1 KRRRRNGNSYEKER
15 RNTETKEGI
24 GVSRMGSAESGKV
37 NGHHHHLP
45 LARDEIDDV
54 SHRVFTRRW
63 AMLLMFIL
71 LSGSNGMQ
79 WTQYTIIVDHVVAFY
94 TDVTTSHVDWTSMIY
109 MLTYILF
116 FVPASW
122 FLDRFGLRWSLLLG
136 AGGNCIGAWIKIM
149 STSPDAFWITFIGQ
163 TIVGGSQMFTL
174 GIPPKLAAVWFGSDE
189 VSTACAA
196 GVFGNQ
202 LGIAV
207 GFLLPTLLVYGGT
220 VAEVATQLNHLF
232 LVSAV
237 LNSLIFVLIICFF
250 ADKPPV
256 PPSAAQ
262 AAASEEL
269 QQSHG
274 ATLKGLMTDRNF
286 LLLFITYGLNTGVFY
301 AVSTLLAQITKP
313 FFPDATSEIGTLGLL
328 IVVAGMG
335 GSVVGGFVLDRFK
348 KFKLTTLGVYLF
360 SCFGMTCLTFT
371 LSFKELWIVYAN
383 GILMGFFMTGYL
395 PIGFEFA
402 AEITFPAAEGT
413 VGGLLNA
420 AAQVFGIALTSGAGE
435 LANSVSVFACNLTLS
450 IVLLVGTILTVLIRE
465 DLKRQHA
472 HRQHANV
479 PQSDT
484 ALTNLT
490 SAPESF

>member
-1 KRRRRNGNSYEKER
+1 Q
-15 RNTETKEGI
+15 
-24 GVSRMGSAESGKV
+24 MGSAESGKL
-37 NGHHHHLP
+37 NGHHSI
-45 LARDEIDDV
+45 AADDAEEIG
-54 SHRVFTRRW
+54 HRVFTRRY
-63 AMLLMFIL
+63 AMLIMFIL

-79 WTQYTIIVDHVVAFY
+79 WTQYTIIVDHVCAFY
-94 TDVTTSHVDWTSMIY
+94 NQVTPSLVDWTSMIY

-136 AGGNCIGAWIKIM
+136 AGGNCIGAWIKIL
-149 STSPDAFWITFIGQ
+149 STTPDAFWITFIGQ
-163 TIVGGSQMFTL
+163 TIVGASQMFTL

-207 GFLLPTLLVYGGT
+207 GFLLPTLLVSGGAT
-220 VAEVATQLNHLF
+220 EEVALQLNHLF
-232 LVSAV
+232 LVSCV
-237 LNSLIFVLIICFF
+237 LNSFIFVLIICFF
-250 ADKPPV
+250 AEKPPL
-256 PPSAAQ
+256 PASAAQ
-262 AAASEEL
+262 AAAIEET
-269 QQSHG
+269 QQGHG

-286 LLLFITYGLNTGVFY
+286 LMLFVTYGLNTGVFY

-313 FFPDATSEIGTLGLL
+313 FFPDATTEIGTIGLL
-328 IVVAGMG
+328 IVVAGMA

-348 KFKLTTLGVYLF
+348 KFKLTTLLVYLF
-360 SCFGMTCLTFT
+360 SCLGMASITFT
-371 LSFKELWIVYAN
+371 LQFKELWIVYVN

-402 AEITFPAAEGT
+402 AELTFPAAEGT

-420 AAQVFGIALTSGAGE
+420 AAQIFGMALTSGAGE
-435 LANSVSVFACNLTLS
+435 LINSVSVFSCNITLS
-450 IVLLVGTILTVLIRE
+450 IVLLIGTILTATIRE
-465 DLKRQHA
+465 DLKRQNA
-472 HRQHANV
+472 HRHHALI
-479 PQSDT
+479 PQSET

-490 SAPESF
+490 T

>member
-1 KRRRRNGNSYEKER
+1 DGSKKARQQRAITEKNGQ
-15 RNTETKEGI
+15 T

-37 NGHHHHLP
+37 NGHHLP
-45 LARDEIDDV
+45 LARDETDDFT
-54 SHRVFTRRW
+54 HRVFSRRW
-63 AMLLMFIL
+63 AMLIMFIL

-79 WTQYTIIVDHVVAFY
+79 WTQYTIIVDHVTNFY
-94 TDVTTSHVDWTSMIY
+94 GVTPNAVDWTSMIY

-136 AGGNCIGAWIKIM
+136 AAGNCIGAWIKIL

-220 VAEVATQLNHLF
+220 VPEVSTQLNHLF
-232 LVSAV
+232 LISAV
-237 LNSLIFVLIICFF
+237 LNSFIFVLILCFF
-250 ADKPPV
+250 ADKPPL
-256 PPSAAQ
+256 PASAAQ
-262 AAASEEL
+262 AVANEEE

-274 ATLKGLMTDRNF
+274 ATLKGLLTDRNF
-286 LLLFITYGLNTGVFY
+286 LLLFVTYGLNTGVFY

-313 FFPDATSEIGTLGLL
+313 FFPDANTEIGTIGLL

-348 KFKLTTLGVYLF
+348 KFKLTTLLVYLF
-360 SCFGMTCLTFT
+360 SCLGMTCLTFT
-371 LSFKELWIVYAN
+371 LPLKELRIVYVN

-435 LANSVSVFACNLTLS
+435 LINTVNVFTCNITLS
-450 IVLLVGTILTVLIRE
+450 AVLLVGAILTALIRE

-472 HRQHANV
+472 HRQHATV

-484 ALTNLT
+484 ALTTLTLT
-490 SAPESF
+490 SPPESF